1 MNEWIDRMSDY
12 LARNKAMPVLVG
24 VALIVLNYIV
34 QFFGQA
40 PIISFV
46 AHSYL
51 LMHLGVIV
59 GLIGIL
65 IGDAL

>member
-1 MNEWIDRMSDY
+1 MNELIDRISDY
-12 LARNKAMPVLVG
+12 LAHNKALPVLIGVG
-24 VALIVLNYIV
+24 LIVLNYIV
-34 QFFGQA
+34 QFFGQV
-40 PIISFV
+40 PVISFV

-59 GLIGIL
+59 GLVGIL